1 MTEHDREIAYIMR
14 GHDCGAEVA
23 GWVAL
28 VALALVAVA
37 IMGCV

>member
-28 VALALVAVA
+28 ALVA